1 MKDDTGRWLIR
12 LVLFGAII
20 GIPAALVAVVFFTL
34 VHEVEHFLWT
44 DLPAALGEP
53 AAPWYL
59 IVGLPVVGA
68 VIVALARIFLPGN
81 GGHTPMDGISAAPTS
96 PRAIPGVA
104 IAALGTLGF
113 GLVLGPE
120 APVMALGSAVGV
132 ALTSLVKTTP
142 QETRI
147 LSTAGQFSAISSL
160 FGGPLV
166 AGVMLTEGGIGAG
179 RALIGALLPGFVAAA
194 LGYLIFVGVGSYT
207 GQTPPGLTVPDLTP
221 YVGTTVPDLLMAVAL
236 GVVIAGVLVG
246 VRWLARWVHDGGQQ
260 LLGESRV
267 GVTVGLLAGG
277 LAVGLLAVG
286 AGQLGANPED
296 VLFSGQQSI
305 PAVVAQPS
313 IVALVILLVAKALG
327 YVISLASGFRGGPIF
342 PALFL
347 GIGMADFAVQ
357 LFGMSPT
364 LAIAVGAA
372 AAMTAQTRLV
382 VTSMVFSALLVGSA
396 GYDAIP
402 AAVLATVASYVTA
415 TALDRRTT
423 EKAVPDAPAAGAAPA
438 ADA

>member
-1 MKDDTGRWLIR
+1 MNEASGRWLVR
-12 LVLFGAII
+12 LSLFGAVI
-20 GIPAALVAVVFFTL
+20 GIPAALLAVVFFTL
-34 VHEVEHFLWT
+34 VHELEHLLWT
-44 DLPAALGEP
+44 DLPAALGETT
-53 AAPWYL
+53 APWYL
-59 IVGLPVVGA
+59 VVGLPVVGA
-68 VIVALARIFLPGN
+68 IIVAATRILLPGN
-81 GGHTPMDGISAAPTS
+81 GGHSPMDGISAIPTS

-104 IAALGTLGF
+104 LAALGTLGF

-132 ALTSLVKTTP
+132 ALTSLVRTTP
-142 QETRI
+142 RETGV

-194 LGYLIFVGVGSYT
+194 LGYLIFVGVGAYT
-207 GQTPPGLTVPDLTP
+207 GTAPPGLTVPDLEP
-221 YVGTTVPDLLMAVAL
+221 YIGTTVPDLLMAVAL
-236 GVVIAGVLVG
+236 GVAIAVVMVG
-246 VRWLARWVHDGGQQ
+246 VRRLAEWIHDGGQR
-260 LLGESRV
+260 LLGESNA
-267 GVTVGLLAGG
+267 GVTIGLVAGG
-277 LAVGLLAVG
+277 LAVGLLALG
-286 AGQLGANPED
+286 AGGLGANPQD

-313 IVALVILLVAKALG
+313 VMALVILLVAKALA

-342 PALFL
+342 PALFI
-347 GIGMADFAVQ
+347 GIGVADFAVQ

-396 GYDAIP
+396 GADAIP
-402 AAVLATVASYVTA
+402 AAVLATVAAYVTA
-415 TALDRRTT
+415 TAFDRRTS
-423 EKAVPDAPAAGAAPA
+423 EAAAPNIPASDATPPAAG
-438 ADA
+438 